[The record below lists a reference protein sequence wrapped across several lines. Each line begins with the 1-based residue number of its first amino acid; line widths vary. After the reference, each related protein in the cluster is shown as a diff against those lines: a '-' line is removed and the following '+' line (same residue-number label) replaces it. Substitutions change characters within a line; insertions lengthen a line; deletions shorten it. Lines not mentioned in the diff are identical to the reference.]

1 MASPCPM
8 WQKAQL
14 RAAREK
20 EEAEAQ
26 AKYEAKVK
34 LEAEK
39 KEKADAAIA
48 KQKALAEAKRAAIE
62 SEKAAREASTASK
75 TGGAVA
81 SKKADK
87 FPAVEK
93 VSPRAERIAAR
104 QAAGEDAPSLF
115 GL

>member
-1 MASPCPM
+1 M

-48 KQKALAEAKRAAIE
+48 KQKALAVFGVTPEVHVYGEPCK
-62 SEKAAREASTASK
+62 SFTF
-75 TGGAVA
+75 VA
-81 SKKADK
+81 FCVGFSVDDGIY
-87 FPAVEK
+87 VM
-93 VSPRAERIAAR
+93 AE
-104 QAAGEDAPSLF
+104 LF
-115 GL
+115 